1 MKANYII
8 YVTMLVSGFSFS
20 QEVEYPGKDTKQVQ
34 IKQATT
40 TPVSNTNSRV
50 SSGSKGSV
58 TISKK
63 AGEEQQTHDLS
74 YYNREI
80 QRVEKH
86 IEAIDLKVAN
96 VNADDEKRSEA
107 VASGWFKQMEDI
119 KNELQQERSE
129 LIEKR
134 DNL

>member
-34 IKQATT
+34 IKQATA

-96 VNADDEKRSEA
+96 VNADGEKRSEA